1 MTGID
6 AVNKVTNNHTLL
18 QKPPLPPENFFYIIK
33 PHQISGRQSIKMID
47 LTLCTS
53 LVPLLTGVWYHF
65 RPGPKELPIVG
76 NLLDIPRERSC
87 RLTYADWACTLGDVL
102 YIILK
107 QKRSSLRNDRRIM
120 RVAHCWWDFVLPTSC
135 QHSTWLTCHTLIDAD
150 RWR

>member
-107 QKRSSLRNDRRIM
+107 QKRSSLRNDRRIIANYAGRPPLVGFRFAYIM
-120 RVAHCWWDFVLPTSC
+120 SAFHMAHMPYS
-135 QHSTWLTCHTLIDAD
+135 D
-150 RWR
+150 RC